1 MDFHISGFIVKT
13 TLELPDDLL
22 RQAKAMAALRGQT
35 MTQLFTESLQNTLDL
50 PGAVLPSAKARSK
63 AAIAFDKELQALAK
77 KVGSSW
83 VGKETAVAAVRKQR
97 RG

>member
-1 MDFHISGFIVKT
+1 MGFHISGFTVKT

-50 PGAVLPSAKARSK
+50 PGAVPSAKARSK
-63 AAIAFDKELQALAK
+63 AAMVFDKELQALAR
-77 KVGSSW
+77 KVGRSW

>member
-1 MDFHISGFIVKT
+1 MGFHISGFIVKT

-35 MTQLFTESLQNTLDL
+35 MTQLFTESLQSTLDL
-50 PGAVLPSAKARSK
+50 PSTAAPSAKARSK
-63 AAIAFDKELQALAK
+63 AALAFDKELQALAK
-77 KVGSSW
+77 KVGGSW
-83 VGKETAVAAVRKQR
+83 VSKDTAVAAVRKQR

>member
-1 MDFHISGFIVKT
+1 MKT

-50 PGAVLPSAKARSK
+50 PGAVVPSAKTRSK
-63 AAIAFDKELQALAK
+63 AALAFDKELQVLAK
-77 KVGSSW
+77 KVGRSW
-83 VGKETAVAAVRKQR
+83 MGKDTAVTAVRKQR